1 MTDHTEPLTGRAG
14 LEAEY
19 GYTPPPERER
29 DDEAETYGSDYD
41 GLQDAA
47 DDLAERRAEQ
57 PDIVERVRGDGRGG
71 RPSSERHR

>member
-47 DDLAERRAEQ
+47 ADLAERRAEHLL
-57 PDIVERVRGDGRGG
+57 VAT
-71 RPSSERHR
+71 RPCAVADK